1 MADVRGRVAV
11 VTGAASGMGRATA
24 EALAADGAKVA
35 LLGRKLDG
43 LKKVADSIIATGG
56 QALALAADVAE
67 LDTLHDAA
75 SQIHEAFGRVDL
87 LVNAA
92 GTLQAGPFATQN
104 VDEWRTMIDT
114 NYIGVLQATHVFLP
128 TILDGGG
135 DIVVISSDAGRKV
148 LENYAVYSSTKWA
161 VIGWAEALR
170 FELANSDVRVALVE
184 PGLTNSGQFDGL
196 KNKEVQVD
204 LRHQVETLSPLQ
216 PRDVAEAIVFAVSR
230 PRYVSINEIWMT
242 ATKGK

>member
-1 MADVRGRVAV
+1 V

-24 EALAADGAKVA
+24 EALAAGGAKVA
-35 LLGRKLDG
+35 LLGRNLDG
-43 LKKVADSIIATGG
+43 LQKVVDGMTAAGG
-56 QALALAADVAE
+56 YARAAVADVAD
-67 LDTLHDAA
+67 LDALREAA

-92 GTLQAGPFATQN
+92 GTLQAGPFATQD

-114 NYIGVLQATHVFLP
+114 NYIGVLQTTHVFLP
-128 TILDGGG
+128 TILKGGG
-135 DIVVISSDAGRKV
+135 DIVVVSSDAGRKV

-170 FELANSDVRVALVE
+170 FELADSDVRVAIVE
-184 PGLTNSGQFDGL
+184 PGLTDSGQFDGL
-196 KNKEVQVD
+196 KNKEVQAD
-204 LRHQVETLSPLQ
+204 LRRQVQTLSPLQ

-230 PRYVSINEIWMT
+230 PRYVSINEIWMK
-242 ATKGK
+242 ATKEK